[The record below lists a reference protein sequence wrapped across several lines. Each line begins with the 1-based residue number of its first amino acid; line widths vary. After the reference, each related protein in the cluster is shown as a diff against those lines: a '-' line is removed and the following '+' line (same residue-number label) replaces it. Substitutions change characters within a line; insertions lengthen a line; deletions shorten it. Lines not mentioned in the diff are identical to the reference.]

1 MFALNEFYLN
11 SNSQDHSVSC
21 SEIIRTPDLSGAGKV
36 WTSNLK
42 AQGGRALTD
51 WSQPAGSHFVSRL
64 LWKPQEARTFGK
76 GSPRPFL
83 EQGTSRLRLLPRF
96 LHPGRPARSSPPP
109 GARGLTW
116 RGVSAS
122 HPRPGTC
129 ERRTNSNLPRLT
141 HPRLGAGGGSGV
153 SGDSHKVSPPG
164 TRRRRPGRARCAGP
178 GPGLS
183 QVLPATHLGKEAVHC
198 SGARTFPAPL
208 QLRKSEQRQIPGIHA
223 CHGAPRGDSSPRSR
237 RAAIPRSLLLLRTF
251 CPRLGPPPSQLQPLS
266 LLPPSSSLLGEVL
279 PGGEQLVAHSSPAG
293 GGRQGAGDAPS
304 SL

>member
-1 MFALNEFYLN
+1 M
-11 SNSQDHSVSC
+11 
-21 SEIIRTPDLSGAGKV
+21 
-36 WTSNLK
+36 
-42 AQGGRALTD
+42 TD
-51 WSQPAGSHFVSRL
+51 WTQPAGSHLVSPL

-96 LHPGRPARSSPPP
+96 LHPSRPACSSPLP

-164 TRRRRPGRARCAGP
+164 TRRRRGAIGVPVRVRVSVSARSSPPLTSGKKLSIVPAPAPSRLSSSCGSQRSGRSREATRVTVRLGATPARGAAALPSPSRCCSSAP
-178 GPGLS
+178 FVRVSDLLRPNRSLCLSFLQVPHFWAKCSRAENSWWHILPGL
-183 QVLPATHLGKEAVHC
+183 
-198 SGARTFPAPL
+198 
-208 QLRKSEQRQIPGIHA
+208 
-223 CHGAPRGDSSPRSR
+223 
-237 RAAIPRSLLLLRTF
+237 
-251 CPRLGPPPSQLQPLS
+251 
-266 LLPPSSSLLGEVL
+266 GE
-279 PGGEQLVAHSSPAG
+279 
-293 GGRQGAGDAPS
+293 GRQGAGDTPA